1 MRIMHATERSP
12 NIILKPVSY
21 YMLEIEDYELEIRNF
36 DKSENYNFNLFL
48 VGFNFNLYYL

>member
-36 DKSENYNFNLFL
+36 DKSENYNFNLFHSGWL
-48 VGFNFNLYYL
+48 